1 MYADARREL
10 VDGLGL
16 EPGPELQGLQKAIL
30 AHDGQARR
38 ARDRFAGA
46 STEDKAALLAF
57 LGTL

>member
-1 MYADARREL
+1 TVKE
-10 VDGLGL
+10 
-16 EPGPELQGLQKAIL
+16 AIL

-46 STEDKAALLAF
+46 SAEDKAALLAF